1 MAVNANKIKLQSL
14 DSIFGEATVSEKQ
27 SIDIDD
33 LQAFKNHP
41 FKVIED
47 DKMQDLIES
56 IKRNGV
62 LTPIIVRPT
71 TENKYEII
79 SGHRRS
85 HASKVAGLKEIP
97 AIIKNLNDD
106 EAIIEMVDGNIQRE
120 EILPSEKAF
129 AYKLKQ
135 DALKHQGITGG
146 GNTNETI
153 GKEQGDSGRQ
163 VQRYIRLTY
172 LIPELLEL
180 VDSKLI
186 KLIPAVELSYLSEA
200 AQKQLAMVIDDT
212 LKYPSLEQAKQIR
225 RLEIIDYRSI
235 INILGDKPKQK
246 TSISF
251 SLDNEKFKAFFTGK
265 TKKEIQELVA
275 NIIETHFQN
284 LKKEN

>member
-14 DSIFGEATVSEKQ
+14 DSIFGEAPITVKQ
-27 SIDIDD
+27 AININD

-47 DKMQDLIES
+47 NSMQDLIDS

-85 HASKVAGLKEIP
+85 HASKLAGLKEIP

-129 AYKLKQ
+129 AYRLKQ
-135 DALKHQGITGG
+135 DALKHQGSIG

-186 KLIPAVELSYLSEA
+186 KLIPAVELSYLSET

-225 RLEIIDYRSI
+225 KLEIIDYRSI

>member
-14 DSIFGEATVSEKQ
+14 DSIFGEATEKQ

-71 TENKYEII
+71 TENKNKYEII

-135 DALKHQGITGG
+135 DALKHQGSNGG

-180 VDSKLI
+180 VDSKSI

-225 RLEIIDYRSI
+225 SLEIIDYRSI
-235 INILGDKPKQK
+235 INILGDKPKKK

-251 SLDNEKFKAFFTGK
+251 SLDNEKFKTFFTGK

-275 NIIETHFQN
+275 NIVETHFQN

>member
-135 DALKHQGITGG
+135 DALKHQGSTG

-180 VDSKLI
+180 VDNKSI
-186 KLIPAVELSYLSEA
+186 KLIPAVELSYLSGA

-212 LKYPSLEQAKQIR
+212 LKYPSLEQTKQIR
-225 RLEIIDYRSI
+225 SLEIIDYRSI
-235 INILGDKPKQK
+235 INILGDKPKKK

-251 SLDNEKFKAFFTGK
+251 SLDNEKFKTFFTGK

-275 NIIETHFQN
+275 NIVETHFQN